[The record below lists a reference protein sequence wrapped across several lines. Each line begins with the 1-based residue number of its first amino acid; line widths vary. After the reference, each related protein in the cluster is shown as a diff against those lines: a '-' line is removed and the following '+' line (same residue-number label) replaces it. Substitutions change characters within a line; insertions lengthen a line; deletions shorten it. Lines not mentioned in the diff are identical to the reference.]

1 MKNEIKCPKC
11 GEIFQVDEEGYAAI
25 VKQVR
30 DSEFTKE
37 VSERVENEVELA
49 EQKVK
54 SKFDKELFEK
64 QEQITNLENKL
75 ENAKAEKE
83 NAIVLTKAEK
93 DNEISKLKN
102 ELDKA
107 NSEKELAV
115 KNAEDKLKKELSD
128 KNGEIKDLEHK
139 LDNADKEKELA
150 LKNIESKYKDELS
163 EKKEELSN
171 METRYEVQLQMQKE
185 EIERLKDFK
194 QKLST
199 KMVGESLEQH
209 CEIEFNKFRALGFQN
224 SYFAK
229 DNDAKTGSKGDYIF
243 REEDIDG
250 TPIVSIMFEMKNESD
265 TTGKKHK
272 NEDFLKELDKDRR
285 EKGCDYAVLV
295 SMLESDNDFYNQ
307 GIVDMSHKY
316 PKMFV
321 IRPQFFVP
329 MIALIRNMAL
339 GSLEYIREISYLRA
353 QNVEVRKFYDN
364 LGIFKDSFTT
374 TAKNFHDRFE
384 EAIKGIDSAIKN
396 LEKVKDSL
404 LTSKKHL
411 SAAENKVEKLSIDD
425 LTKNSPNL
433 KEQFKSLLITDKSK
447 KK

>member
-1 MKNEIKCPKC
+1 MKEIKCPSC
-11 GEIFQVDEEGYAAI
+11 GKVFQVDEDGYSKI
-25 VKQVR
+25 VEQVR
-30 DSEFTKE
+30 NEEFEKALT
-37 VSERVENEVELA
+37 ERVDSAVELA
-49 EQKVK
+49 K
-54 SKFDKELFEK
+54 S
-64 QEQITNLENKL
+64 
-75 ENAKAEKE
+75 KAEKNFNDILNEKE
-83 NAIVLTKAEK
+83 NTINKLNAQIENTK
-93 DNEISKLKN
+93 I
-102 ELDKA
+102 
-107 NSEKELAV
+107 EKELAV
-115 KNAEDKLKKELSD
+115 KNTEDKLKKELSD
-128 KNGEIKDLEHK
+128 KNDEIKDLEHK

-150 LKNIESKYKDELS
+150 VKDIESKYKDELS

-243 REEDIDG
+243 RELDIDE
-250 TPIVSIMFEMKNESD
+250 TEIVSIMFEMKNESD
-265 TTGKKHK
+265 TTSTKKK

-285 EKGCDYAVLV
+285 EKKCNYAVLV

-321 IRPQFFVP
+321 IRPQFFIP

-339 GSLEYIREISYLRA
+339 GSLEYIRKISYLQA
-353 QNVEVRKFYDN
+353 QNVEVRRFYEN
-364 LGIFKDSFTT
+364 LGIFKSSFTT
-374 TAKNFHDRFE
+374 TAKNFHERFE
-384 EAIKGIDSAIKN
+384 EAIKGIDAAINN
-396 LEKVKDSL
+396 LEKVRDSL
-404 LTSKKHL
+404 LKSKKHL
-411 SAAENKVEKLSIDD
+411 SAAEKKVDKLSIDD

-433 KEQFKSLLITDKSK
+433 KEQFESLLITDKSK